1 MTRKTREW
9 LGGSGGDHGFS
20 DPQVRPHKVN
30 AANRVPP
37 GEKGVVQHGPPY
49 VEGAEEGCPDF
60 GPRESPYK
68 DPIRRPRHPRNMA
81 KSGGFSATVSPQKRT
96 KAGRGKNIAAAVEVL
111 AQEVKEATEMVVVE
125 AATVM
130 AAGHI
135 IAVVEAVGRVVVLVA
150 MVGVKA
156 PTIAVEEAA

>member
-1 MTRKTREW
+1 
-9 LGGSGGDHGFS
+9 
-20 DPQVRPHKVN
+20 
-30 AANRVPP
+30 
-37 GEKGVVQHGPPY
+37 
-49 VEGAEEGCPDF
+49 
-60 GPRESPYK
+60 
-68 DPIRRPRHPRNMA
+68 MA